1 MSTITEQW
9 TESQQENGF
18 GSPTTWRLSQIIR
31 AQKEEHEAFHA
42 MMKLIPQGVRD
53 EAIAL
58 WVKGTENASTEAYN
72 RRLLMSELS
81 EAEYKETQNIAHEA
95 WKKLIGVK
103 S

>member
-9 TESQQENGF
+9 TESQQEGGF
-18 GSPTTWRLSQIIR
+18 GTPTTWRLSQQIK

-42 MMKLIPQGVRD
+42 MMELIPPALKD

-58 WVKGTENASTEAYN
+58 WVKGTAGASTEAYN

-81 EAEYKETQNIAHEA
+81 ESEYKETQEIAHQA
-95 WKKLIGVK
+95 WRQLVGVK